1 MSFQHDAAFAAEI
14 KTYFGDYVGTFESEH
29 RQIRAD
35 MFKSG
40 GSLIAHV
47 SFPTGLSAGRV
58 TDRYLG
64 DLREIAMQ
72 QGLPEKLRIIYS

>member
-1 MSFQHDAAFAAEI
+1 MSFQHDAAFAAEV

-29 RQIRAD
+29 RQVRAD
-35 MFKSG
+35 MFKDRG
-40 GSLIAHV
+40 LLVAHI

-64 DLREIAMQ
+64 DLKAIATEH
-72 QGLPEKLRIIYS
+72 GLPERLRIIYS